1 MKFYINFIDYAID
14 TDLHLVIAL
23 KGLQPGYGLSRNNC
37 PNSTVAM
44 AGMLARPLF
53 PLQQI
58 APETTTVE

>member
-1 MKFYINFIDYAID
+1 MKFYFYFIGCAID
-14 TDLHLVIAL
+14 TDLHVMTAL
-23 KGLQPGYGLSRNNC
+23 KGLQPGYGLARSSC

-58 APETTTVE
+58 APVTTTVE